1 MPWVID
7 VLAILLGLVG
17 IVGCFLPILPGPPL
31 SYLSLVVL
39 YFWGNETLPPHLMW
53 ICLALTLVV
62 TVLDY
67 LVPAWL
73 TRVGGGTKAAASFS
87 LAGMLVG
94 ILFFPPLG
102 MIIGAF
108 VGALIGERMYG
119 EAGSFSASL
128 RPAFFSFLGFLLG
141 TGLKLMASGLML
153 IYTFKYL

>member
-1 MPWVID
+1 MSWVID
-7 VLAILLGLVG
+7 ILAIVLG
-17 IVGCFLPILPGPPL
+17 IVGIAGCLLPVLPGPPL
-31 SYLSLVVL
+31 SYLSLVLL
-39 YFWGNETLPPHLMW
+39 YFWGNEALPPRLMW
-53 ICLALTLVV
+53 ICLALTLAV

-73 TRVGGGTKAAASFS
+73 TRIGGGTKAAASFS

-102 MIIGAF
+102 MIVGAF

-119 EAGSFSASL
+119 AKASFSASL

-153 IYTFKYL
+153 FYTFKYL